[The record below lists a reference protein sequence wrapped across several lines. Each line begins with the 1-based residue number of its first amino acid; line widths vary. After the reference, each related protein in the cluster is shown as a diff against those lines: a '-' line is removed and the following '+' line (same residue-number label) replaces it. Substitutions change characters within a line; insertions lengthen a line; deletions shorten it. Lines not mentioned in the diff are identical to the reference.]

1 MKEIAFDNPNSI
13 EILDNVY
20 DWLKKDKKIINES
33 ATVCQP
39 PPKLPV
45 IEEIKDSMIWPKI

>member
-1 MKEIAFDNPNSI
+1 MAFDNPNSI

-33 ATVCQP
+33 VAVCQP

-45 IEEIKDSMIWPKI
+45 IE